1 MTLWLSPN
9 KSVEPVWGKSIL
21 VSKRRNHTASL
32 VATQAAI
39 YYDFVVDCAVHCCV
53 LELEEMRL
61 EPSWKTYHDLDQ
73 RELISP
79 P

>member
-9 KSVEPVWGKSIL
+9 KSVEHVWGKSIL

-32 VATQAAI
+32 VATQATI
-39 YYDFVVDCAVHCCV
+39 YYASVVDCAVHCCV
-53 LELEEMRL
+53 LELEAMRL